1 MATVQISARIDK
13 ALKQAIDAYCKSRGV
28 VMNRFI
34 QEALLDRLEDLEDGE
49 DVARLRREATRPLAD
64 VLRELKLDGQL

>member
-1 MATVQISARIDK
+1 MIPFDIKQYRRLPVATVQISARIDK
-13 ALKQAIDAYCKSRGV
+13 ALKQAI
-28 VMNRFI
+28 
-34 QEALLDRLEDLEDGE
+34 DRLEDLEDGE